1 MRENINQIF
10 SLLIL
15 YLSWSTLAPPTAK
28 SNFEKQIRD
37 WTLSI
42 KLLDYS
48 LVKHELGLLGCLS
61 IICVEVPRLLI
72 RSKTQGQYW
81 LWILHT
87 VYTIYIYTKCII
99 NVKMLSFLE
108 WISIFSLRS
117 CSRYVETNGGGSV
130 PLRCGR
136 LEGCSSSTGETPL
149 PAGQR
154 NTAAHESSRDVSQPK
169 ERPYQREGLRA
180 IRL

>member
-1 MRENINQIF
+1 MYYKCKNALFLRV
-10 SLLIL
+10 
-15 YLSWSTLAPPTAK
+15 
-28 SNFEKQIRD
+28 NF
-37 WTLSI
+37 
-42 KLLDYS
+42 Y
-48 LVKHELGLLGCLS
+48 
-61 IICVEVPRLLI
+61 
-72 RSKTQGQYW
+72 
-81 LWILHT
+81 
-87 VYTIYIYTKCII
+87 
-99 NVKMLSFLE
+99 FL
-108 WISIFSLRS
+108 SLRS